1 MQKLYTGNP
10 IDVQTDVNKMC
21 EQGWKIVGAYWGSAE
36 ESIDTQRVMSN
47 RYSPNHTVF
56 SAKLAVVIEKE
67 E

>member
-1 MQKLYTGNP
+1 MQKLYAGNP
-10 IDVQTDVNKMC
+10 TDVRFYVNDMC
-21 EQGWKIVGAYWGSAE
+21 QHGWKIVGAYWGSAE